1 MREKHKREISNHENI
16 FTLPGLLKNKDSSIT
31 NADELKVSSRFVRR
45 TGVFTDFIIAAGSN
59 VLIIR
64 PDIIKIKIYYI
75 LLDVSFTFL
84 YH

>member
-1 MREKHKREISNHENI
+1 M
-16 FTLPGLLKNKDSSIT
+16 
-31 NADELKVSSRFVRR
+31 VVRR

-59 VLIIR
+59 ALIIR
-64 PDIIKIKIYYI
+64 PDIIKIKFYYI